1 MTGVRRKFLTI
12 LVFAVT
18 ATAVAAMDETT
29 LSLLDQY
36 QQICKDDY
44 NSELQISEDAVYELL
59 AGRELTKTVVVVD
72 TSGLMCGKKPLGF
85 CGSGGCELALL
96 IDDKMYIERGW
107 SPVNIQYN
115 GHYLILIPLSGGMC
129 GNISNGSPCFKVL
142 AWDELEQELNSP
154 N

>member
-1 MTGVRRKFLTI
+1 MNVLQKFMTYLACTV
-12 LVFAVT
+12 A
-18 ATAVAAMDETT
+18 ATAAVATEGSISSV
-29 LSLLDQY
+29 LNQY

-85 CGSGGCELALL
+85 CGSGGCQLVLL